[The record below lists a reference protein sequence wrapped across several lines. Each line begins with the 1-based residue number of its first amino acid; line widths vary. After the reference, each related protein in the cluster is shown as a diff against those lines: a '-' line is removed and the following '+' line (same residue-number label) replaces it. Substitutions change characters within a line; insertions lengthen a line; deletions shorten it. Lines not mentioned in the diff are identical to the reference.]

1 MSFKSLGPV
10 GKKEHTHTD
19 NKIDLGQGK
28 MCKSKAHQLTH
39 PSNKKKELE
48 GREEHGDGCLREETM
63 KSQTQPLGTG
73 LINNNR
79 IDLEE

>member
-1 MSFKSLGPV
+1 
-10 GKKEHTHTD
+10 
-19 NKIDLGQGK
+19 